1 MMKGKRMTA
10 LALTAAMITGVMLTG
25 CGKKEAA
32 PGGLETETQGQRSAE
47 SGAKEG
53 GEQTTVTFWAAAV
66 TEERQEFFDWFAGY
80 VSEVYPDIKVDMLGV
95 PGDLSD
101 YRQKLDVAIQAGTAP
116 DITNDFRPEL
126 VLNGYYENLNPY
138 FESWEEK
145 DNINPELIKSNKTYD
160 PSGEGLY
167 ALPYSSQTWNMWV
180 RPDWLKDAG
189 MGVPE
194 NWPDFFTA
202 AQKMTDAASD
212 RYGLCIRGGAGSA
225 NTLEMLMYAYS
236 GITNYFTEDGKAT
249 INDPK
254 NAEFVKK
261 YLVDCYNV
269 YTAQD
274 DLTKGW
280 ADLANSFQSGKA
292 GMVVHN
298 LGSAS
303 SMVQAFNEDYT
314 KFQAAMFPAS
324 DKGYVVHAGLMPLGL
339 SMNSSSKNKEAV
351 WKVISLYLSKEVN
364 VKYCQLYGE
373 IPANMEAAQDP
384 FFKDSPYMSVGVEI
398 ETSDNV
404 KFNETPYYLPTYS
417 NIQSDMESNI
427 QAVMSKEMTPE
438 ELLDAWAAALEE
450 AYKDYNESVKN

>member
-1 MMKGKRMTA
+1 MKRKQITA
-10 LALTAAMITGVMLTG
+10 MALTAAMVTGTLLTG
-25 CGKKEAA
+25 CGSNSKEPAA
-32 PGGLETETQGQRSAE
+32 SSANTGAE
-47 SGAKEG
+47 S
-53 GEQTTVTFWAAAV
+53 QTTVTFWAAAV

-80 VSEVYPDIKVDMLGV
+80 VTEVYPEIKVDMLGV

-126 VLNGYYENLNPY
+126 VLNGYYENLNSY
-138 FESWEEK
+138 FDSWEEK
-145 DNINPELIKSNKTYD
+145 DNVNPELIKSNKTYD
-160 PSGEGLY
+160 PAGEGLY

-180 RPDWLKDAG
+180 RPDWLKTVG
-189 MGVPE
+189 MDVPVT
-194 NWPDFFTA
+194 WSDFFTA
-202 AQKMTDAASD
+202 VEKMTDAAKD

-225 NTLEMLMYAYS
+225 NTLEMLMYDYS
-236 GITNYFTEDGKAT
+236 GITSYFTEEGKAT

-254 NAEFVKK
+254 NVEFVQK
-261 YLVDCYNV
+261 YLVDSYNV

-292 GMVVHN
+292 GIVVHN

-303 SMVQAFNEDYT
+303 SMVQAFDKDNT
-314 KFQAAMFPAS
+314 KFQAAMFPAG

-339 SMNSSSKNKEAV
+339 SMNSASKNKEAV

-364 VKYCQLYGE
+364 IKYCQLYGE

-404 KFNETPYYLPTYS
+404 KFNATPYYLPTYS

-427 QAVMSKEMTPE
+427 QAVMSKEMTPK
-438 ELLDAWAAALEE
+438 ELLDTWAAALEE
-450 AYKDYNESVKN
+450 AYKDYNESVKK